1 MQPSYQ
7 QPMDVF
13 ERVLQGVLRDSANGD
28 RLALA
33 LPLLSRSNRRSD
45 SSLDSVSNSQGP
57 ANPFMPSSRRVDS
70 SSHRRAMPPR
80 SLSPINSVA
89 PLPDLTFQPL
99 ASIPQQL
106 QSMSYAPAILPPAS
120 KLLEH
125 VSLSKL
131 DHTLAAASQQVD
143 ETTAALA
150 LAWGNEWSTTVC
162 FTCSNFGRPPY
173 AIALPSRC
181 CSGPP

>member
-1 MQPSYQ
+1 MQQSYQ

-13 ERVLQGVLRDSANGD
+13 ERVLQGVLRDSAHGD

-33 LPLLSRSNRRSD
+33 LPLLARSNRRSD
-45 SSLDSVSNSQGP
+45 SNLDPMAISHP
-57 ANPFMPSSRRVDS
+57 TNPFIPSNRRADA
-70 SSHRRAMPPR
+70 SSHRRAAPPR
-80 SLSPINSVA
+80 ALSPLNSISA
-89 PLPDLTFQPL
+89 SPLPDLSFQPL

-106 QSMSYAPAILPPAS
+106 QSISSPAALPSAS

-150 LAWGNEWSTTVC
+150 LAWGNEWSTTVR
-162 FTCSNFGRPPY
+162 SAAAAAY
-173 AIALPSRC
+173 
-181 CSGPP
+181 